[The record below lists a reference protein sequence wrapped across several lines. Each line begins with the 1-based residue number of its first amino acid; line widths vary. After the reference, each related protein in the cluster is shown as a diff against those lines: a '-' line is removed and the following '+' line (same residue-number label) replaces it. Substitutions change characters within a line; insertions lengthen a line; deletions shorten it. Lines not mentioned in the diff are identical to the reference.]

1 MTGWWK
7 PRNCLRSLD
16 LRDGWADV
24 SGVNKKTLGWILLA
38 SSVCVVLTG
47 YAAPPKVESMGN
59 DTYTVTRV
67 AKTGFVRHT
76 DKLRAEALDDAAK
89 FCADQ
94 GKQLKVVT
102 VTDSKPT
109 VMFFGYAKATVV
121 FKALDAGDPELRSE
135 PAPAA
140 LAGRTAPAAFT
151 ERPAPPVIAERPL
164 TTDELYS
171 ELTKLDDLRKKGILT
186 DEEFQSE
193 KRKVLNRSK

>member
-1 MTGWWK
+1 MAGG
-7 PRNCLRSLD
+7 PRWHSLD
-16 LRDGWADV
+16 LRGGGADV
-24 SGVNKKTLGWILLA
+24 FGVNKNTLGWILVA
-38 SSVCVVLTG
+38 SSFCVALTG

-76 DKLRAEALDDAAK
+76 DELRAEALDDAAK

-102 VTDSKPT
+102 VTESKPKI
-109 VMFFGYAKATVV
+109 MFFGYAKATVV
-121 FKALDAGDPELRSE
+121 FKALNAGDPELKSE

-140 LAGRTAPAAFT
+140 LTGGTAAAYA
-151 ERPAPPVIAERPL
+151 ERPAPPMIVERPL

>member
-1 MTGWWK
+1 VAGG
-7 PRNCLRSLD
+7 PRWHSLD
-16 LRDGWADV
+16 LRGGGADV
-24 SGVNKKTLGWILLA
+24 FGVNKNTLGWILVA
-38 SSVCVVLTG
+38 SSFCVALTG

-76 DKLRAEALDDAAK
+76 DELRAEALDDAAK

-102 VTDSKPT
+102 VTESKPKI
-109 VMFFGYAKATVV
+109 MFFGYAN
-121 FKALDAGDPELRSE
+121 AGDPELKSE

-140 LAGRTAPAAFT
+140 LTGGTAAAYA
-151 ERPAPPVIAERPL
+151 ERPAPPMIVERPL